1 MTKANDMIERDA
13 LKARAEKAEADLLEM
28 AQKFDEGH
36 ANPALMARIIMKHI
50 EDELRVKNLE
60 AERDALWAALQDIAA
75 DFSRPERGLTDFG
88 ERQHYLHIACR
99 LRDKARSAIKH
110 SSAPGGSMGC
120 VGNVKP

>member
-13 LKARAEKAEADLLEM
+13 LKARAEKAEADLLAM

-50 EDELRVKNLE
+50 ENELRVKNLE
-60 AERDALWAALQDIAA
+60 AERDALWASLQDIAA
-75 DFSRPERGLTDFG
+75 DFSRPEKGLTDFG

-99 LRDKARSAIKH
+99 RRDKARATL
-110 SSAPGGSMGC
+110 ADNLTPRQETA
-120 VGNVKP
+120 V